1 MAQKKGKGV
10 VVWVLMGLLILGLG
24 GFGVTNFGGT
34 VRSIATVGDI
44 EIDVNDYARALE
56 REMRGLSQQFG
67 QPVGLEQLQAFGRDA
82 AIRGA
87 LITAAALDSEAARI
101 GLSVGDEEVRRQV
114 VSAPQFQG
122 LNGSFDRE
130 SYAEAL
136 RRQGLTEAQFEDR
149 LRAETARTI
158 LEGAVIGGLA
168 APEAQVAALTGWAL
182 ERRAFSHAEL
192 VAADLADA
200 VPEPAEADLV
210 AFHEAEIAR
219 YTRPEIRRLTYVW
232 LAPEAL
238 SDAVEIDEETLR
250 AAYEERIADY
260 VQPERRIVERLVF
273 PDAAAAEAAR
283 ARIDSGD
290 AGFAEIVAERG
301 LALADIDLGDVT
313 EADLGAAG
321 AAVFALEGAGVA
333 GPVDTALGPALFQ
346 VNAILAA
353 REVGFDEA
361 RDDLAETVTIDRAR
375 RLILDQSGAIEDL
388 LAGGA
393 TLEDLAAEAGMELGT
408 IAMAPDTRDGIAT
421 YTAFRDA
428 AFAAEEGDYPDLFEL
443 EDGGV
448 AALRLDGIDL
458 PAPRPLDEVRA
469 QVAVDW
475 TAAETRKRLVALGE
489 EMLAALDGG
498 ASFDSLG
505 LVVTR
510 HPATPRDGFAPGLPP
525 AALQAVFATEPGGHA
540 LVAEGGVHLLRTD
553 GIEPVAPDDPDAAE
567 LAESLGSQIERGLA
581 DDLYSAYA
589 AAMQARAGISLNGA
603 AIEAVHAQMR

>member
-1 MAQKKGKGV
+1 MAQKKGKSI

-24 GFGVTNFGGT
+24 GFGVTNFGGA
-34 VRSIATVGDI
+34 VRSIATVGDV

-101 GLSVGDEEVRRQV
+101 GLSVGDDEVRRQV

-136 RRQGLTEAQFEDR
+136 RRQGLSEAEFEDR

-168 APEAQVAALTGWAL
+168 APEAQVTTLTGWAL
-182 ERRAFSHAEL
+182 ERRAFTHAEL
-192 VAADLADA
+192 IAADLADP
-200 VPEPAEADLV
+200 VPEPTEADLA
-210 AFHEAEIAR
+210 AFHEAGIER
-219 YTRPEIRRLTYVW
+219 YTRPELRRLTYVW
-232 LAPEAL
+232 LAPETLAGE
-238 SDAVEIDEETLR
+238 VEIDDDTLR
-250 AAYEERIADY
+250 AAYEERITDY

-273 PDAAAAEAAR
+273 PDAGAAAAAR
-283 ARIDSGD
+283 ARID
-290 AGFAEIVAERG
+290 AGTASFAEIVAERG
-301 LALADIDLGDVT
+301 LDLADIDLGDVT
-313 EADLGAAG
+313 EADLGPAG
-321 AAVFALEGAGVA
+321 ATVFALDGAGVA

-346 VNAILAA
+346 ISAILAA
-353 REVGFDEA
+353 REIGFDEA

-393 TLEDLAAEAGMELGT
+393 TLEDLAAEAGMDLGT
-408 IAMAPDTRDGIAT
+408 ITMAPDTQDGIAA

-428 AFAAEEGDYPDLFEL
+428 AFAAEEGDYPELFEL

-448 AALRLDGIDL
+448 AALRLDAVD
-458 PAPRPLDEVRA
+458 PPEPRPLDEVRA
-469 QVAVDW
+469 QVAADW
-475 TAAETRKRLVALGE
+475 TAAETRTRLVALGE
-489 EMLAALDGG
+489 DMRAALDGG
-498 ASFDSLG
+498 ATLESLG

-510 HPATPRDGFAPGLPP
+510 HPATPRDGFVPGLPP
-525 AALQAVFATEPGGHA
+525 GAIAAVFETEPGDHA
-540 LVAEGGVHLLRTD
+540 LVAEAGVHLLRTD

-567 LAESLGSQIERGLA
+567 LAESLRGQIERGLA
-581 DDLYSAYA
+581 DDLYTAFA